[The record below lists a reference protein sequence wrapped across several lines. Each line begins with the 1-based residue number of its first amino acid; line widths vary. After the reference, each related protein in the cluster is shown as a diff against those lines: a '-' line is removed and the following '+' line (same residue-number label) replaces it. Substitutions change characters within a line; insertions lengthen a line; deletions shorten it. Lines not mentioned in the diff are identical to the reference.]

1 MPKGFLHDRDDFREL
16 LDTVALEQRIND
28 PALIEKDYWI
38 MHALYGLK
46 DLGLT
51 FALKGGTSLSKGFGV
66 IDRFSEDIDIW
77 IAPFDDIPVYSG
89 PNHNKEAHIQSRR
102 VFFEKLQTKIRI
114 PGFVSVERD
123 TTYDDDRL
131 RNAGLRLFYDSR
143 SGAVEGLKDGV
154 LLEVGFDTISPN
166 TPRDITSWAFDF
178 AHNRQLD
185 VTDNRALAITCY
197 NPEYTFVEKLQTVV
211 KKFRQFRES
220 GSVPRNFLR
229 HYYDI
234 HQLLIINAVQ
244 AFIGKPEYLE
254 HKRVRFRSE
263 NQNLSETD
271 AFTLQDEPTRK
282 LFEAEYKKTAPLYY
296 RGQVPL
302 DEIIRRIAKDLTRL

>member
-1 MPKGFLHDRDDFREL
+1 MPKGFLHDRDDFHEL

-28 PALIEKDYWI
+28 PALVEKDYWI

-46 DLGLT
+46 ELGFT
-51 FALKGGTSLSKGFGV
+51 FALKGGTSLSKGLGI

-77 IAPFDDIPVYSG
+77 IAPFDDIPVFSG
-89 PNHNKEAHIQSRR
+89 PNHDKEAHIQSRR
-102 VFFEKLQTKIRI
+102 AFFEKLQTKIRI

-123 TTYDDDRL
+123 TNYDDDRL

-143 SGAVEGLKDGV
+143 YGAVEGLKDGV

-178 AHNRQLD
+178 ALNRRLD
-185 VTDNRALAITCY
+185 LTDNRAVAIACY
-197 NPEYTFVEKLQTVV
+197 NPEYTFVEKLQTVL

-234 HQLLIINAVQ
+234 HQLLNINAVQ
-244 AFIGKPEYLE
+244 AFIGTPEYLE

-271 AFTLQDEPTRK
+271 AFTLRDEPTRK